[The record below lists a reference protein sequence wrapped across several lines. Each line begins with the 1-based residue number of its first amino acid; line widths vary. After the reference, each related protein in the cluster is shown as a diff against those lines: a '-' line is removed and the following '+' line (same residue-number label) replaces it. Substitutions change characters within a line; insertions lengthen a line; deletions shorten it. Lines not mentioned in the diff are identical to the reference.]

1 MTVQKNCHSETTQ
14 QIEQTFFLKP
24 PATRM
29 VPRIGGFVCATL
41 LCAAPLFVSGY
52 AVTLAVEVMIAG
64 VFASGINLLIGYT
77 GLVSLGQAMFI
88 GFGGYGIAIG
98 TALLGFPLWV
108 STPATL
114 VVVALVAAVIGAVC
128 TRTRGVEFLLITL
141 AFSQMFYGAAI
152 KLRWTNGSDGMS
164 GIPRPDL
171 SQFGLSADSPTVF
184 YYYVLAVSL
193 AALFALWRI
202 VNSPFGSVLVGIREN
217 ERRVMAM
224 GYSVTSYK
232 IASFSLS
239 AVLCAVA
246 GILQAQYIYFVNP
259 DSMSW
264 QVSGEGVLMVIIGG
278 ASVIFGPFIGAVVFV
293 LVKQGLSMITAEY
306 NLFFGI
312 FFMLV
317 VAFFRGGLLGF
328 ITDFMSKRR

>member
-1 MTVQKNCHSETTQ
+1 MSAESLCRKDSELQ
-14 QIEQTFFLKP
+14 LLKLS
-24 PATRM
+24 
-29 VPRIGGFVCATL
+29 TL
-41 LCAAPLFVSGY
+41 PDSRRASAALFVLIGVVICALPSFASGY
-52 AVTLAVEVMIAG
+52 AMTLAVEVMIAG

-77 GLVSLGQAMFI
+77 GLVSLGQAMFL
-88 GFGGYGIAIG
+88 GLGGYGVAVG
-98 TALLGFPLWV
+98 TALLGWPLWV
-108 STPATL
+108 SAPITL
-114 VVVALVAAVIGAVC
+114 VVVAMIAAAIGAIC

-171 SQFGLSADSPTVF
+171 SQLGLSAHSPVVF
-184 YYYVLAVSL
+184 YYYILAVSAL
-193 AALFALWRI
+193 ALLLLWRI

-217 ERRVMAM
+217 ERRIMSM
-224 GYSVTSYK
+224 GYAVANYK
-232 IASFSLS
+232 IGAFALS
-239 AVLCAVA
+239 AVICAVA
-246 GILQAQYIYFVNP
+246 GILQAQYTYFVNP

-278 ASVIFGPFIGAVVFV
+278 ANVILGPFIGAAVFV
-293 LVKQGLSMITAEY
+293 VVKQALSLITDEY

-317 VAFFRGGLLGF
+317 VAFFRGGILGTLRTL
-328 ITDFMSKRR
+328 IGRWR